1 MVPGAPFL
9 PRWLLSRMHNNY
21 LFYVPPTRT
30 MQPTHLLAMPLESIA
45 NHASSTPSHHPRTEP
60 EYIPIMM
67 RIIPRCPG
75 KRLLDD
81 DCGCNAKTKNLFEAA
96 RAKKHKAKTLHL
108 GHQICPAGKQAKQKY
123 TPSSHACP
131 TSKLQGITV
140 VLPTKLSKRG
150 KLFQEIGQAAQA
162 AAGHLVHVGSVLL
175 GCKNLVCRCR
185 SMLSPHSSRA

>member
-9 PRWLLSRMHNNY
+9 PRWLLSRMHANC

-30 MQPTHLLAMPLESIA
+30 MQPTPLLAMPLESIA

-81 DCGCNAKTKNLFEAA
+81 DCGCNAKTKKLFEPSPIPF
-96 RAKKHKAKTLHL
+96 
-108 GHQICPAGKQAKQKY
+108 QIG
-123 TPSSHACP
+123 S
-131 TSKLQGITV
+131 TS
-140 VLPTKLSKRG
+140 
-150 KLFQEIGQAAQA
+150 
-162 AAGHLVHVGSVLL
+162 GSAT
-175 GCKNLVCRCR
+175 R
-185 SMLSPHSSRA
+185 P